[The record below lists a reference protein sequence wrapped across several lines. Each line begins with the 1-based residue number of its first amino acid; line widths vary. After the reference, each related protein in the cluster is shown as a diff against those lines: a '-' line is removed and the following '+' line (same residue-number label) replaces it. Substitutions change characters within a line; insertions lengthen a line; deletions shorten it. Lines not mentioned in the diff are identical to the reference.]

1 MLREERGEEWIKAE
15 EERRGVEE
23 EGRREEEEHIHLKD
37 YALEDGEGCS
47 CSGMQGKDDIVE
59 LDWVH
64 SSRVPVKILVL
75 GECVYGH
82 VCACVMI

>member
-1 MLREERGEEWIKAE
+1 MMREERGEEWIKAE
-15 EERRGVEE
+15 KERVEE
-23 EGRREEEEHIHLKD
+23 EGRGEEEKHVHLKD

-47 CSGMQGKDDIVE
+47 CSGMQGKDDVVE

>member
-1 MLREERGEEWIKAE
+1 MREERGEEWIEAE
-15 EERRGVEE
+15 EERVEE
-23 EGRREEEEHIHLKD
+23 EERGEEEKHVHLKD

-47 CSGMQGKDDIVE
+47 CSGMQGKDDVVE